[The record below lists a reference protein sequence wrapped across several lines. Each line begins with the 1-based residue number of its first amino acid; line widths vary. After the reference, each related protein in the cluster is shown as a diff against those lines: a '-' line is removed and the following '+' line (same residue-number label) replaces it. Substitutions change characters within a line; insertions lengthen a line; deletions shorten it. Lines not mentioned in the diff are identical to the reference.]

1 MEIIFYFN
9 DTSFKKKIWRDL
21 STTQELTTPAPSSK
35 FTKKDYIT
43 LQINICYCNGARLKL
58 IFFLNFFILSQKTVK
73 IYLIKKFK

>member
-43 LQINICYCNGARLKL
+43 LQNKYMLL
-58 IFFLNFFILSQKTVK
+58 
-73 IYLIKKFK
+73 